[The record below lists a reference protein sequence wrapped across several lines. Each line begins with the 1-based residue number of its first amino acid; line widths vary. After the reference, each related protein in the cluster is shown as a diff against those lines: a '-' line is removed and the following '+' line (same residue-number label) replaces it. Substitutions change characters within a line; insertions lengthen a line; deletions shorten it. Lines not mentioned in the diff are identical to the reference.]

1 MKSRPAP
8 IAWLPRLAKVQL
20 REELVNRALE
30 QYAALAGVKAIAVRR
45 FSRRFSGCQLDGL
58 IFFVVQTPTKPTT
71 AMLMAVDPATQRTWI
86 PNVRGDHLLEL
97 AARIERRDAQHLV
110 AFYEFVNLEYG
121 LVEKD
126 NAARLLRS
134 DEDFL
139 REGIDFDVRR
149 FCSGIANSSLWWQRW
164 GGKLYK
170 VLWKAGQ
177 QGRVEFECEVVK
189 QRIGK
194 FKPCPY
200 W

>member
-1 MKSRPAP
+1 
-8 IAWLPRLAKVQL
+8 
-20 REELVNRALE
+20 
-30 QYAALAGVKAIAVRR
+30 
-45 FSRRFSGCQLDGL
+45 
-58 IFFVVQTPTKPTT
+58 
-71 AMLMAVDPATQRTWI
+71 MLMAVDPATQRTWI
-86 PNVRGDHLLEL
+86 PNVRVDHLLEL

-200 W
+200 WIVR